1 MGIEEEEVEMG
12 LLVVMEG
19 LQRVEEE
26 RGVWLGEEQMV
37 QQQDIDHICF
47 QKKK

>member
-1 MGIEEEEVEMG
+1 MG

-26 RGVWLGEEQMV
+26 HGVWLGEEQMV

-47 QKKK
+47 QKKKK